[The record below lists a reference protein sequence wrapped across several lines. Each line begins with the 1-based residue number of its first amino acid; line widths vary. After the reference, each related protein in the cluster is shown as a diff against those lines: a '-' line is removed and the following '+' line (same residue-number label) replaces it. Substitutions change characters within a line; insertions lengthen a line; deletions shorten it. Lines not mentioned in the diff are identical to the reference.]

1 MFSVLPTF
9 LFINNRL
16 QTAVCKQ
23 YITDL
28 NSLLF
33 WNQNFLWHCLW
44 AHPFSIEITIIDMKS
59 SHSLCISKKSWSVF
73 VKKPNYNSEWVIVNS
88 NIKSHKLE
96 TPSFYHT
103 CFCYTHWYLRGVKN
117 FHDNSLH
124 SMKIWVISIT
134 LTKSIF
140 FFSFLLLTNAG
151 GHSTLWL
158 WLPGKQRCKLQEFS
172 LSYQTKQAVI
182 QSSILWLFWLLWQVE
197 RKFGAWIHRESSQ
210 FGDLWATVMQ
220 RAEIPVSHRVCGLKF
235 NLN

>member
-44 AHPFSIEITIIDMKS
+44 VHPFSIEITIIDMKP

-96 TPSFYHT
+96 TPSLYHT

-117 FHDNSLH
+117 IHDNSLH

-134 LTKSIF
+134 LTESL
-140 FFSFLLLTNAG
+140 FSFLFYYWLMQVDIQPYDYDYLGNKGVSCKNSHCPIKQNRQLFRALYCDSFG
-151 GHSTLWL
+151 CCGKWKENLVPESTEKVVNLVTFEQQSCN
-158 WLPGKQRCKLQEFS
+158 KQKYQYHTEF
-172 LSYQTKQAVI
+172 VVWN
-182 QSSILWLFWLLWQVE
+182 SS
-197 RKFGAWIHRESSQ
+197 
-210 FGDLWATVMQ
+210 
-220 RAEIPVSHRVCGLKF
+220 
-235 NLN
+235 